1 MADTTKTEAAAPQEQ
16 QQPPLIVNGQYI
28 KDLSFEVPGAPGIF
42 SQLTA
47 APEIPIQVDIRIN
60 KLADTTF
67 EVILRIKID
76 ATFQSKPVFIVELDY
91 AGVFTVNAPPEHHE
105 PLLTI
110 EAARLLFP
118 FARAIIADI
127 TREGGLPPLVLQ
139 PVDFVQVYRSRM
151 EQQAAQAAQAGNP
164 PVGNA

>member
-1 MADTTKTEAAAPQEQ
+1 MADTPEPAAAAPEQ

-28 KDLSFEVPGAPGIF
+28 KDLSFEVPGAPAIF

-47 APEIPIQVDIRIN
+47 APEIPIQVDIRVN

-67 EVILRIKID
+67 EVVLRIKID

-139 PVDFVQVYRSRM
+139 PVDFVQVYRNRL
-151 EQQAAQAAQAGNP
+151 EQ
-164 PVGNA
+164 